1 MPKCRYCEEKLSMN
15 VIKIH
20 EKWCK
25 VQKEEEV
32 QNPDSIS
39 KMKADT
45 AIDLIEQCIE
55 IEQIM
60 AWLAEESQGKKRKTV
75 IEVLEE
81 RMKVL
86 EGEE

>member
-1 MPKCRYCEEKLSMN
+1 M
-15 VIKIH
+15 V
-20 EKWCK
+20 
-25 VQKEEEV
+25 
-32 QNPDSIS
+32 NPDSIS
-39 KMKADT
+39 KMKADA
-45 AIDLIEQCIE
+45 AIDLIGQCIE